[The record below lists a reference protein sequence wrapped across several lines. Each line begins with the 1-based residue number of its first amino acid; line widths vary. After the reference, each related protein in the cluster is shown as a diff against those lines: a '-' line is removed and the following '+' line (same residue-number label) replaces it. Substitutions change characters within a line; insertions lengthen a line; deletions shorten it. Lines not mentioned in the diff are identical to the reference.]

1 VRGRFSHSS
10 ADNAVRGFVNALKP
24 IQKARA
30 GDHQAVFLSL
40 SRSAFKRTGRLVLPT
55 TFATIISWIICQ
67 LGGYELAGQS
77 ESEWI
82 ASMAPSPSAT
92 WVDAVY
98 DLCYSILATWRDGGN
113 AYDKIHWTLTWLL
126 HGSFWIYLTLLAT
139 ARASVRG
146 RTVVVSLLFLYC
158 WSTGN
163 GNSPSASRGQNM
175 S

>member
-1 VRGRFSHSS
+1 M
-10 ADNAVRGFVNALKP
+10 NALKP

-30 GDHQAVFLSL
+30 GDHEAVFLNL

-67 LGGYELAGQS
+67 LGGYELARRS
-77 ESEWI
+77 ESDWI
-82 ASMAPSPSAT
+82 AGMAPTSSAT

-158 WSTGN
+158 WATGN
-163 GNSPSASRGQNM
+163 GNSKHGRRIQSISNFTQCSLVSQSTPESC
-175 S
+175 